1 MIYVYTHSSYHT
13 LLVKTGYN
21 KQDCVV
27 TRLSALMFEKH
38 RDIRITAGKI
48 TCRKVISWN
57 VRVIVVLEEDGEI
70 EIKRDVTQVH
80 VIVLN
85 HREQK
90 GIAYV
95 L

>member
-1 MIYVYTHSSYHT
+1 MYSFLYT

-27 TRLSALMFEKH
+27 TRLSTLMFEKH
-38 RDIRITAGKI
+38 RDIRITAGRI

-57 VRVIVVLEEDGEI
+57 VPVIVVLEEDGKNE
-70 EIKRDVTQVH
+70 KRRDVTRVH

-90 GIAYV
+90 E
-95 L
+95 